1 MAVDDPVETE
11 TPVFTEEEVFMI
23 ASYVAISL
31 GYDSDDEV
39 EVICELTE
47 EAIPKVLSRGS

>member
-23 ASYVAISL
+23 AGYVAVCL
-31 GYDSDDEV
+31 GHDADEDC
-39 EVICELTE
+39 EPICSFTE
-47 EAIPKVLSRGS
+47 EAIPKVLSRGR

>member
-11 TPVFTEEEVFMI
+11 TPVFTEEEVYMI

-31 GYDSDDEV
+31 GHDTDDDDT
-39 EVICELTE
+39 ICALTE